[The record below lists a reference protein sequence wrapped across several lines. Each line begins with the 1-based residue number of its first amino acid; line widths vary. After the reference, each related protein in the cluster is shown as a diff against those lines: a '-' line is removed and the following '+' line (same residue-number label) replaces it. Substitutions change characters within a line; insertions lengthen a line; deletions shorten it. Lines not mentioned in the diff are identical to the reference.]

1 MEGIERDYSRSALEA
16 RTRELWRRAR
26 RELGQRYAIGLLA
39 PGMTRPAWS
48 ADELDDEPDMDI
60 AF

>member
-1 MEGIERDYSRSALEA
+1 VEGIERDYSRSALEA
-16 RTRELWRRAR
+16 HTRELWRRAR

-39 PGMTRPAWS
+39 PGMTRPAWL